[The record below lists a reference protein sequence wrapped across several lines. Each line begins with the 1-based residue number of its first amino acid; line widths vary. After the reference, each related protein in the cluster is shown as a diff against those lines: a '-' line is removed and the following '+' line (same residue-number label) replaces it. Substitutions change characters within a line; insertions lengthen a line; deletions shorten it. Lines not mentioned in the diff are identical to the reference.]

1 MQYYNIEKD
10 ERRHRYVVKKKTL
23 DEKMEKYVKH
33 HDWYAIQEVITG
45 SKEEKIAAAKAL
57 GASDDQTSVD
67 LLLRFIDDTDDD
79 VVFAACES
87 LRKVGSEH
95 DTADL
100 LARMQKIPEDRQ
112 TIREEIGKTVQ
123 ELHHRP

>member
-1 MQYYNIEKD
+1 MKEGIGMLF
-10 ERRHRYVVKKKTL
+10 KKKTL

-95 DTADL
+95 DSPACNSNELPSPSVTVHVPS
-100 LARMQKIPEDRQ
+100 MQI
-112 TIREEIGKTVQ
+112 
-123 ELHHRP
+123 

>member
-1 MQYYNIEKD
+1 MKEGIAMLF
-10 ERRHRYVVKKKTL
+10 KKKTL
-23 DEKMEKYVKH
+23 DEKMQKYVKH
-33 HDWYAIQEVITG
+33 GDWYAIQEKLQGT
-45 SKEEKIAAAKAL
+45 KEEKVAAAKAL
-57 GASDDQTSVD
+57 GESDNQSSID
-67 LLLRFIDDTDDD
+67 LLLRFIDDADDD

-100 LARMQKIPEDRQ
+100 LARMQKIPEERKI
-112 TIREEIGKTVQ
+112 IRDEIGKTVQ

>member
-1 MQYYNIEKD
+1 MRPHVSYGS
-10 ERRHRYVVKKKTL
+10 KKHNGV
-23 DEKMEKYVKH
+23 YFPPGI
-33 HDWYAIQEVITG
+33 AG

-100 LARMQKIPEDRQ
+100 LERMGKIPEERKA
-112 TIREEIGKTVQ
+112 IREELSKTVQ

>member
-1 MQYYNIEKD
+1 MLF
-10 ERRHRYVVKKKTL
+10 KKKTL

-33 HDWYAIQEVITG
+33 HDWYAIQEEITG
-45 SKEEKIAAAKAL
+45 SKEGKIAAAKAL
-57 GASDDQTSVD
+57 GASDDQSSVD
-67 LLLRFIDDTDDD
+67 LLLRFVDDADDD
-79 VVFAACES
+79 VVFA
-87 LRKVGSEH
+87 VGSEH

-112 TIREEIGKTVQ
+112 AIRDEIGKTVQ

>member
-1 MQYYNIEKD
+1 MLF
-10 ERRHRYVVKKKTL
+10 KKKTL

-33 HDWYAIQEVITG
+33 HDWYAIQEEITG
-45 SKEEKIAAAKAL
+45 SKEGKIAAAKAL
-57 GASDDQTSVD
+57 GASDDQSSVD
-67 LLLRFIDDTDDD
+67 LLLRFVDDADDD

-112 TIREEIGKTVQ
+112 AMCKDFLRTHMVIPDKYTTKKQ
-123 ELHHRP
+123 A

>member
-1 MQYYNIEKD
+1 MLF
-10 ERRHRYVVKKKTL
+10 KKKTL
-23 DEKMEKYVKH
+23 DEKMEKHVKH

-45 SKEEKIAAAKAL
+45 SEEEKIAAAKAL

-100 LARMQKIPEDRQ
+100 LERMGKIPEERKA
-112 TIREEIGKTVQ
+112 IREELSKTVQ

>member
-1 MQYYNIEKD
+1 MKEGIGMLF
-10 ERRHRYVVKKKTL
+10 KKKTL

-57 GASDDQTSVD
+57 GASDQTSVD
-67 LLLRFIDDTDDD
+67 LLLRFIDDADDY

>member
-1 MQYYNIEKD
+1 MLF
-10 ERRHRYVVKKKTL
+10 KKKTL

-33 HDWYAIQEVITG
+33 HDWYAIQEEITG
-45 SKEEKIAAAKAL
+45 SKEGKIAAAKAL
-57 GASDDQTSVD
+57 GASDDQSSVD
-67 LLLRFIDDTDDD
+67 DADDD

-112 TIREEIGKTVQ
+112 AIRDEIGKTVQ

>member
-1 MQYYNIEKD
+1 MKEGIGMLF
-10 ERRHRYVVKKKTL
+10 KKKTL

-57 GASDDQTSVD
+57 GASDDQD
-67 LLLRFIDDTDDD
+67 LLLRFIDDADDD

>member
-1 MQYYNIEKD
+1 MLF
-10 ERRHRYVVKKKTL
+10 KKKTL

-33 HDWYAIQEVITG
+33 HDWYAIQ
-45 SKEEKIAAAKAL
+45 EEKIAAAKAL

-67 LLLRFIDDTDDD
+67 LLLRFIDDADDD

>member
-1 MQYYNIEKD
+1 MKEGIGMLF
-10 ERRHRYVVKKKTL
+10 KKKTL

-79 VVFAACES
+79 VVVAACES

-100 LARMQKIPEDRQ
+100 LERMGKIPEERKA
-112 TIREEIGKTVQ
+112 IREELSKTVQ

>member
-1 MQYYNIEKD
+1 MLF
-10 ERRHRYVVKKKTL
+10 KKKTL
-23 DEKMEKYVKH
+23 DEKMENVKH
-33 HDWYAIQEVITG
+33 HDWYAIQEEITG
-45 SKEEKIAAAKAL
+45 SKEGKIAAAKAL
-57 GASDDQTSVD
+57 GASDDQSSVD
-67 LLLRFIDDTDDD
+67 LLLRFVDDADDD

-112 TIREEIGKTVQ
+112 AIRDEIGKTVQ

>member
-1 MQYYNIEKD
+1 MRQSTDAETANAWRDVLHI
-10 ERRHRYVVKKKTL
+10 R
-23 DEKMEKYVKH
+23 
-33 HDWYAIQEVITG
+33 
-45 SKEEKIAAAKAL
+45 SKREEAAEKIAAAKAL

-100 LARMQKIPEDRQ
+100 LERMGKIPEERKA
-112 TIREEIGKTVQ
+112 IREELSKTVQ

>member
-1 MQYYNIEKD
+1 MLF
-10 ERRHRYVVKKKTL
+10 KKKTL

-45 SKEEKIAAAKAL
+45 
-57 GASDDQTSVD
+57 
-67 LLLRFIDDTDDD
+67 
-79 VVFAACES
+79 
-87 LRKVGSEH
+87 
-95 DTADL
+95 DL
-100 LARMQKIPEDRQ
+100 LARMQKIPHDRQ

>member
-1 MQYYNIEKD
+1 MTGMLYRK
-10 ERRHRYVVKKKTL
+10 
-23 DEKMEKYVKH
+23 
-33 HDWYAIQEVITG
+33 VITG

-100 LARMQKIPEDRQ
+100 LERMGKIPEERKA
-112 TIREEIGKTVQ
+112 IREELSKTVQ

>member
-1 MQYYNIEKD
+1 MLF
-10 ERRHRYVVKKKTL
+10 KKKTL

-67 LLLRFIDDTDDD
+67 LLLRFIDDA
-79 VVFAACES
+79 VFAACES

>member
-1 MQYYNIEKD
+1 MKEGIGMLF
-10 ERRHRYVVKKKTL
+10 KKKTL

-33 HDWYAIQEVITG
+33 HDWYAIQEEITG
-45 SKEEKIAAAKAL
+45 SKEGKIAAAKAL
-57 GASDDQTSVD
+57 GASDDQSSID
-67 LLLRFIDDTDDD
+67 LLLRFVDDADDD

-100 LARMQKIPEDRQ
+100 LSRMQKIPEDRQ
-112 TIREEIGKTVQ
+112 AIRDEIGKTVQ

>member
-1 MQYYNIEKD
+1 
-10 ERRHRYVVKKKTL
+10 
-23 DEKMEKYVKH
+23 MEKHVKH

-100 LARMQKIPEDRQ
+100 LERMGKIPEERKA
-112 TIREEIGKTVQ
+112 IREELSNKVQ
-123 ELHHRP
+123 EIKQKP

>member
-1 MQYYNIEKD
+1 M
-10 ERRHRYVVKKKTL
+10 
-23 DEKMEKYVKH
+23 
-33 HDWYAIQEVITG
+33 
-45 SKEEKIAAAKAL
+45 
-57 GASDDQTSVD
+57 D
-67 LLLRFIDDTDDD
+67 LLLRFIDDADDD

-112 TIREEIGKTVQ
+112 TIREEIGKDCPGSFITDLKTYICQ
-123 ELHHRP
+123 LFT

>member
-1 MQYYNIEKD
+1 MKEGIGMLF
-10 ERRHRYVVKKKTL
+10 KKKTL

-33 HDWYAIQEVITG
+33 HDWYAIQEEITG
-45 SKEEKIAAAKAL
+45 SKEGKAL
-57 GASDDQTSVD
+57 GASDDQSSVD
-67 LLLRFIDDTDDD
+67 LLLRFVDDADDD

-112 TIREEIGKTVQ
+112 AIRDEIGKTVQ